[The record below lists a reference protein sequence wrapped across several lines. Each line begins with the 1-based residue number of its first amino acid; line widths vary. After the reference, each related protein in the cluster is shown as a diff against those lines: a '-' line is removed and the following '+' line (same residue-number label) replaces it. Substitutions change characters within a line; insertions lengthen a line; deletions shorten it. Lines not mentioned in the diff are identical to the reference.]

1 MTGLKR
7 SYVAN
12 LLLILLGVALPL
24 LGAEY
29 TFRIIRVL
37 AKKPPY
43 YQSDPVLGWAPVPNA
58 DIKGMPVVSSDG
70 NRYTVSFSTDSD
82 GLRYSSSDWQIDP
95 VGVSLR
101 NRILVLGDSFTGD
114 AYTSDSEAWFS
125 YLNSNLGLPVYAYG
139 IGGSGTYQQYL
150 ALKKIFPL
158 VKPKVIVLQACSN
171 DHSNNDPSSIYSS
184 NIRNQELRRP
194 YLAADGGSFFAD
206 GAYAKIYRA
215 LFASSQLFAFIDN
228 QLAKK
233 QVSFPFSHAPTLSKS
248 ALAIQTYGNTPEKM
262 TAQSLRLFVSEARSR
277 DPQVRIFG
285 VLCAS
290 DQAKWWKP
298 AFQALGVTYIHEPA
312 AAVEAAEMSGKVV
325 RINDFAHWNIL
336 GNRIFGQELAFRLR
350 QHLGI

>member
-1 MTGLKR
+1 MKR
-7 SYVAN
+7 FPRAYAIN
-12 LLLILLGVALPL
+12 LFLILLGIAFPL

-29 TFRIIRVL
+29 AFRIIRVI

-125 YLNSNLGLPVYAYG
+125 YLNSTLGLPVYAYG

-206 GAYAKIYRA
+206 GAYSKIYRA